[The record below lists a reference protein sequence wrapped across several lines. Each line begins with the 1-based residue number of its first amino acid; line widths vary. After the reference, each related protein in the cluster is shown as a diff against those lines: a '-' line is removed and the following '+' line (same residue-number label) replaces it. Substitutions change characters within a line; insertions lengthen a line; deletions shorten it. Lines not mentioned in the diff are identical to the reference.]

1 MSNKDLVL
9 EIPYGTRDFLP
20 QEAAEKRAIEARIAR
35 QFKLWGYDEVVTPTI
50 EFLDT
55 LTMGNGSNL
64 EPQMFKLF
72 DKQNRTMALRHEMTT
87 PIARVVASRLG
98 EEWLPHKL
106 SYISSVFRYEKT
118 QTGRQCEFHQAGVEL
133 IGSSKAT
140 ADAEMIALAVSI
152 MKEAGLK
159 DFQICLGQVEF
170 INGLMQQCCIF
181 PKQQEQIKDA
191 IERRDLVALG
201 EIVDATELSETAKDM
216 VKQLP
221 LLHGDKNVLKKA
233 YNMAMNEQSRRAL
246 DNLTEIYELLEAYG
260 VAEYV
265 TFDLGVIRDFS
276 YYTGMV
282 FEAYTP
288 GLGFPLCGGGRYDHM
303 LTDFGRALPAT
314 GFAVGIERILLAL
327 EREGLAKPKVEKDVY
342 VAYAPG
348 LQREAIRQVQALRAE
363 GRTCELAMAASLEQE
378 ADAYRQEKGY
388 KELVFIRQG

>member
-1 MSNKDLVL
+1 MSSKDLVL

-20 QEAAEKRAIEARIAR
+20 QEAAEKRAIEACIAR
-35 QFKLWGYDEVVTPTI
+35 EFEIWGYDEVVTPTI

-72 DKQNRTMALRHEMTT
+72 DKENRTMALRYEMTT

-140 ADAEMIALAVSI
+140 ADAEVIALAANL
-152 MKEAGLK
+152 MKKAGLK

-181 PKQQEQIKDA
+181 PKQQALIKAA
-191 IERRDLVALG
+191 IERRDLVALN
-201 EIVDATELSETAKDM
+201 EIVDATELSASAREM

-221 LLHGDKNVLKKA
+221 LLHGGRQVLKKA

-246 DNLTEIYELLEAYG
+246 DNLTEIYELLEAYDA
-260 VAEYV
+260 AEYV

-282 FEAYTP
+282 FETYTP

-303 LTDFGRALPAT
+303 LTDFGTALPAT

-327 EREGLAKPKVEKDVY
+327 ERQGLEKPQAVKDIY
-342 VAYAPG
+342 AAYAPG
-348 LQREAIRQVQALRAE
+348 KQLEAIRMVQKLRDE
-363 GRTCELAMAASLEQE
+363 GKTCELAMSACLEQE
-378 ADAYRQEKGY
+378 AEAYRAEKGY
-388 KELVFIRQG
+388 QQVIFIK

>member
-1 MSNKDLVL
+1 MSDKDLVL

-20 QEAAEKRAIEARIAR
+20 QEAAAKRAIEERIAAA
-35 QFKLWGYDEVVTPTI
+35 FKSWGYDEVVTPTI

-55 LTMGNGSNL
+55 LTMGNGSSL

-72 DKQNRTMALRHEMTT
+72 DKENRTMALRHEMTT
-87 PIARVVASRLG
+87 PIARVVASRMS
-98 EEWLPHKL
+98 EELLPYKL

-140 ADAEMIALAVSI
+140 ADAEVIALAVSI

-170 INGLMQQCCIF
+170 INGLMQQCCIL
-181 PKQQEQIKDA
+181 PKQQEQIKKA
-191 IERRDLVALG
+191 IEERNLVALND
-201 EIVDATELSETAKDM
+201 IVDATELPEAAKAM

-221 LLHGDKNVLKKA
+221 LLHGGRNVLDKA

-246 DNLTEIYELLEAYG
+246 DNLAEIYDLLEAYD
-260 VAEYV
+260 VADYI

-288 GLGFPLCGGGRYDHM
+288 GLGYPLCGGGRYDHM
-303 LTDFGRALPAT
+303 LTDFGRCLPAT
-314 GFAVGIERILLAL
+314 GFAVGIERILLSL
-327 EREGLAKPKVEKDVY
+327 ERQGLAMPAADKDVY
-342 VAYAPG
+342 VAYGPG
-348 LQREAIRQVQALRAE
+348 KQHEAIAQVQQLRSQ
-363 GRTCELAMAASLEQE
+363 GKTCALAMAACLELE
-378 ADAYRQEKGY
+378 AEAYRQEKGY
-388 KELVFIRQG
+388 QQLVYIK

>member
-1 MSNKDLVL
+1 MSDKDLVL

-20 QEAAEKRAIEARIAR
+20 QEAAAKRAIEERIAAA
-35 QFKLWGYDEVVTPTI
+35 FKSWGYDEVVTPTI

-72 DKQNRTMALRHEMTT
+72 DKENRTMALRHEMTT
-87 PIARVVASRLG
+87 PIARVVASRMA
-98 EEWLPHKL
+98 EELLPYKL

-140 ADAEMIALAVSI
+140 ADAEVIALAISI

-159 DFQICLGQVEF
+159 DFQVCLGQVEF
-170 INGLMQQCCIF
+170 INGLMQQCCIL
-181 PKQQEQIKDA
+181 PKQQEQIKKA
-191 IERRDLVALG
+191 IEERNLVALND
-201 EIVDATELSETAKDM
+201 IVDATELPEAAKAM

-221 LLHGDKNVLKKA
+221 LLHGGRNVLDKA

-246 DNLTEIYELLEAYG
+246 DNLAEIYDLLKAYD
-260 VAEYV
+260 VADYI

-288 GLGFPLCGGGRYDHM
+288 GLGYPLCGGGRYDHM
-303 LTDFGRALPAT
+303 LTDFGRCLPAT
-314 GFAVGIERILLAL
+314 GFAVGIERILLSL
-327 EREGLAKPKVEKDVY
+327 ERQGLAMPAAAKDVY

-348 LQREAIRQVQALRAE
+348 KQHEAIAQVQQLRSQ
-363 GRTCELAMAASLEQE
+363 GKTCALAMAACLELE
-378 ADAYRQEKGY
+378 AEAYRQEKGY
-388 KELVFIRQG
+388 QQLVFIK

>member
-1 MSNKDLVL
+1 MSNKDLFL

-133 IGSSKAT
+133 IGSSRAN

-170 INGLMQQCCIF
+170 INGLMQQCCIL
-181 PKQQEQIKDA
+181 PRQQALIKEA
-191 IERRDLVALG
+191 IERRDLVALDG
-201 EIVDATELSETAKDM
+201 IVDATGLPETAKEM

-221 LLHGDKNVLKKA
+221 LLHGGGRVLKKA
-233 YNMAMNEQSRRAL
+233 YDMAMNEQSRRAL
-246 DNLTEIYELLEAYG
+246 DNLAEIYELLEAYG
-260 VAEYV
+260 AADYV

-327 EREGLAKPKVEKDVY
+327 EREGLAKPAAEKDVY

-348 LQREAIRQVQALRAE
+348 MQREAICRVQSLRAA
-363 GRTCELAMAASLEQE
+363 GKTCELAMAACPEQE
-378 ADAYRQEKGY
+378 ADAYRQKKGY
-388 KELVFIRQG
+388 RELVFIGQV

>member
-1 MSNKDLVL
+1 MSDKDLVL

-20 QEAAEKRAIEARIAR
+20 QEAAAKRAIEERIAAA
-35 QFKLWGYDEVVTPTI
+35 FKSWGYDEVVTPTI

-55 LTMGNGSNL
+55 LTMGNGSSL

-72 DKQNRTMALRHEMTT
+72 DKENRTMALRHEMTT
-87 PIARVVASRLG
+87 PIARVVASRMS
-98 EEWLPHKL
+98 EELLPYKL

-140 ADAEMIALAVSI
+140 ADAEVIALAVSI

-170 INGLMQQCCIF
+170 INGLMQQCCIL
-181 PKQQEQIKDA
+181 PKQQEQIKKA
-191 IERRDLVALG
+191 IEERNLVALND
-201 EIVDATELSETAKDM
+201 IVDATELPEAAKAM

-221 LLHGDKNVLKKA
+221 LLHGGRNVLDKA

-246 DNLTEIYELLEAYG
+246 DNLAEIYDLLEAYE
-260 VAEYV
+260 VADYI

-288 GLGFPLCGGGRYDHM
+288 GLGYPLCGGGRYDHM
-303 LTDFGRALPAT
+303 LTDFGRCLPAT
-314 GFAVGIERILLAL
+314 GFAVGIERILLSL
-327 EREGLAKPKVEKDVY
+327 ERQGLAMPAADKDVY
-342 VAYAPG
+342 VAYGPG
-348 LQREAIRQVQALRAE
+348 KQHEAIAQVQQLRSQ
-363 GRTCELAMAASLEQE
+363 GKTCALAMAACLELE
-378 ADAYRQEKGY
+378 AEAYRQEKGY
-388 KELVFIRQG
+388 QQLVFIK